1 MECTRC
7 HLIYKEEDTKKFTC
21 NHIICKTCFYNVI
34 IKDLINNINNNN
46 QTYSINCKCNK
57 GTITFIFDELKNI
70 KLPLNFEETKTCAT
84 HDNNIF
90 LFYDKVDKKL
100 LCNKCNENPENKDH
114 EKIKIDDLKINIKN
128 KTSDIKYK
136 TYEEFQKYI
145 KEYFANFIE
154 NSKKYYQEEITK
166 MEKYIEKI
174 KQMEKDIKKQ
184 MEEQIEKEKV
194 LFNLI
199 DILYKKNYDN
209 LKILNNNS
217 ESNKYGYRFYKQ
229 LSKVKFDFGEFG
241 TEHQEEI
248 IPEIDKVIKDFDENI
263 SKKRFKTNIKY
274 PYFELIKS
282 FSQINDYKQD
292 AIISCI
298 AANKKNNEFSVG
310 YRDYS
315 IKIFH
320 SQGSNYESYQ
330 TLNKHRGEISSLL
343 YVDNYLISGSKD
355 KTLKIWEQ
363 DINNNNL
370 YQLKQII
377 KISDKE
383 IKKLNIYA
391 NEPNIGF
398 LVTSEESSFRLFL
411 KKSENDKKEKKEE
424 EKLNSM
430 ELEEN
435 EKKEGENAENVDD
448 KNKKEDEENK
458 NLEEIFEIKQVLN
471 EHDSEVN
478 EAIQIK
484 TNNDIIS
491 GSKDMTLVIWKD
503 HMNCL
508 GYESDQIISAGNE
521 VQAVCP
527 FGNKGFA
534 FGVNGSYEI
543 KIYELNT
550 EEGQYENITILNE
563 EYCHTRPINQII
575 LLKDNRLASCSYDS
589 SVKIISFN
597 LLTKELRED
606 QELDDQNLPVSSI
619 VETGN
624 GKLITGGHSKHL
636 IIYKRA

>member
-1 MECTRC
+1 MECTKC

-21 NHIICKTCFYNVI
+21 DHIICKTCFYNVI

-46 QTYSINCKCNK
+46 QSYSINCKCNK

-70 KLPLNFEETKTCAT
+70 KLPSNFEETKTCAI

-100 LCNKCNENPENKDH
+100 LCNKCNENPKNKDH

-128 KTSDIKYK
+128 KTSDIPYK

-145 KEYFANFIE
+145 KKYFGNFIE
-154 NSKKYYQEEITK
+154 NSKKYYQEEISK

-248 IPEIDKVIKDFDENI
+248 IPEIDRIIKDFDENI

-298 AANKKNNEFSVG
+298 AANNKNNEFSVG

-315 IKIFH
+315 IKIFQ

-343 YVDNYLISGSKD
+343 YVDNYLVSGSKD

-363 DINNNNL
+363 DINNNNF
-370 YQLKQII
+370 YKLKQII

-383 IKKLNIYA
+383 IKKLNIYV

-424 EKLNSM
+424 EEKKEEKEKLNSM
-430 ELEEN
+430 DIEEN
-435 EKKEGENAENVDD
+435 EKKEGENAE
-448 KNKKEDEENK
+448 K
-458 NLEEIFEIKQVLN
+458 
-471 EHDSEVN
+471 
-478 EAIQIK
+478 
-484 TNNDIIS
+484 
-491 GSKDMTLVIWKD
+491 
-503 HMNCL
+503 CL
-508 GYESDQIISAGNE
+508 
-521 VQAVCP
+521 
-527 FGNKGFA
+527 
-534 FGVNGSYEI
+534 
-543 KIYELNT
+543 
-550 EEGQYENITILNE
+550 
-563 EYCHTRPINQII
+563 
-575 LLKDNRLASCSYDS
+575 
-589 SVKIISFN
+589 
-597 LLTKELRED
+597 
-606 QELDDQNLPVSSI
+606 
-619 VETGN
+619 
-624 GKLITGGHSKHL
+624 
-636 IIYKRA
+636 